1 MTSSQKTLLSIVI
14 PVYNEETSLKV
25 LLARIKHLENVL
37 SGVKV
42 EVIFVD
48 DGSADATFEIL
59 KTLHKE
65 HDNIRIVKLATN
77 AGSHPAIM
85 AGLTYARGDCAI
97 FLAGDLQDP
106 PELIHDLLAQWREG
120 KKVVWGIRE
129 GVEGFKRP
137 GFSKIYWWLCHN
149 LVDSSIPSGGVDLF
163 LIDRA
168 AINQIIKRPHQWT
181 PVFVAV
187 SKTKYKASLVKYVKI
202 DRSEGKSGW
211 TLAKK
216 LLMVLDTLVISI
228 SAIRLLSVMGIM
240 LACFGVLTIPGAAAA
255 LLFNRISIETE
266 MILMVLGV
274 VLILGGVQTAI
285 MALIAETL
293 QRDISELKQIPR
305 YVVEEQYEP
314 RNLAALQQS
323 KPYLQDN
330 SQMVTQKTEPISG
343 YLK

>member
-1 MTSSQKTLLSIVI
+1 MAELPKTLLSIII
-14 PVYNEETSLKV
+14 PVYNEAISLK
-25 LLARIKHLENVL
+25 LLLTRIKHLEGAL
-37 SGVKV
+37 AGVKV

-48 DGSADATFEIL
+48 DGSADSTFEIL
-59 KTLHKE
+59 KSLHKE
-65 HDNIRIVKLATN
+65 HNNIRVVKLATN

-106 PELIHDLLAQWREG
+106 PELIHDLLAQWRDG

-149 LVDSSIPSGGVDLF
+149 LVDSSIPPGGVDLF

-187 SKTKYKASLVKYVKI
+187 SKTKYKAALVHYVKA

-216 LLMVLDTLVISI
+216 MLMVLDTLVISI
-228 SAIRLLSVMGIM
+228 SAIRILAVIGVT
-240 LACFGVLTIPGAAAA
+240 LACIGLLTMPGALVAAVA
-255 LLFNRISIETE
+255 HKVSIETAFV
-266 MILMVLGV
+266 LLVLGV
-274 VLILGGVQTAI
+274 VLILGGVQTVI
-285 MALIAETL
+285 MTLLAETL
-293 QRDISELKQIPR
+293 QRDISELKQVPR
-305 YVVEEQYEP
+305 YVVEEQLEP
-314 RNLAALQQS
+314 KKLETALMN
-323 KPYLQDN
+323 KPYIQEV
-330 SQMVTQKTEPISG
+330 SPVVTQSAEPISG
-343 YLK
+343 FLK